1 MAHLSSQQLWCQS
14 DFDHIRT
21 TTGYKFAHYF
31 KTSSIAGT
39 SGLAIF
45 AKWAPD
51 TLHFEPF
58 TVNGSPFSPH
68 HGDWFAGKGVAYAR
82 IDLSGLRLH
91 LFCTHVSVLDNTS
104 ETNFHPSNYSL
115 NKLIHPC

>member
-1 MAHLSSQQLWCQS
+1 MIHLSSQQLWCQS

-82 IDLSGLRLH
+82 IDFNGLRLH
-91 LFCTHVSVLDNTS
+91 LFCTHVSLLQTL
-104 ETNFHPSNYSL
+104 F
-115 NKLIHPC
+115 NKFSFF